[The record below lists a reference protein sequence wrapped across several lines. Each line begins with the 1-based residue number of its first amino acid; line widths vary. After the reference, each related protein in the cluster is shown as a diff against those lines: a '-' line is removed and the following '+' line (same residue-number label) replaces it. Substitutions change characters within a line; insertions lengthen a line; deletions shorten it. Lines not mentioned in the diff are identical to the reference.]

1 MVENTKIVD
10 VELIIKEE
18 ENVYQLLCNKELL
31 FSSEKK
37 IIVERLHMLI
47 NNNLKKELISNHY
60 KIYEIIYLYYNE
72 QLNNSQKKID
82 KLEEKLKELANELAD
97 KDEQICSLTQNI
109 GGVKVL
115 EKLKKENQINLDNL
129 NEKNAE
135 IKLLHEKHQN
145 EIKIFKEKIFQK
157 NKENED
163 LKIEIQLY
171 MGYDKLLQKIK
182 NTKALQCC
190 FLEFDFFK
198 YKECIEC
205 FFISKLS
212 ISGESDEVGSKN
224 EDIINKTNELCCIIY
239 YFKQKKFKFSRELSN
254 YIVEN
259 NLKTL
264 FPLLTGILE
273 MKNEKKSYIYKG
285 ALHPDI
291 YTTVCERLGL
301 EGQKSTSKPG
311 KFTSYSS
318 M

>member
-37 IIVERLHMLI
+37 IIVERLHKLI
-47 NNNLKKELISNHY
+47 NNNLKKGLISNHY

-72 QLNNSQKKID
+72 QLNNSRKKID
-82 KLEEKLKELANELAD
+82 KLEEKLKELANELAN
-97 KDEQICSLTQNI
+97 KDEQICSLTQDI

-129 NEKNAE
+129 NQLINEKNEE
-135 IKLLHEKHQN
+135 IKLLHEK
-145 EIKIFKEKIFQK
+145 IFQK
-157 NKENED
+157 NHENED
-163 LKIEIQLY
+163 LEIEIQLY

-212 ISGESDEVGSKN
+212 ISGESDEVGSKY

-254 YIVEN
+254 YIVDN